1 MPFVLERQ
9 RMLGWPKLK
18 AHLAPL
24 RHSWR
29 TKK

>member
-9 RMLGWPKLK
+9 RVLGWPKLK
-18 AHLAPL
+18 TRLAPL